1 MDMDYDQWYDTFRPK
16 VDDEGVVI
24 NYETYGD
31 DWEIIRNTDY
41 HYVWTLVD
49 GDYGTWI
56 VEGRAFVNR
65 ILYFITEEPWKD
77 GETYNILDQEYG
89 QDPDEDDE
97 EMELV

>member
-31 DWEIIRNTDY
+31 DWETVRNTDY

-49 GDYGTWI
+49 GDEGTWI

-65 ILYFITEEPWKD
+65 ILYFITEEPWED

-89 QDPDEDDE
+89 QDPNEDD